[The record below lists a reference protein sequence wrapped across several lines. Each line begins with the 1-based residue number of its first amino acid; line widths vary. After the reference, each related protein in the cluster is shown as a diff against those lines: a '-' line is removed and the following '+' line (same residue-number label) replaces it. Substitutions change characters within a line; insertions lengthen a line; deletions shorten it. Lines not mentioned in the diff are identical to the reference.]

1 MGKELHIVHCI
12 DTEGP
17 MYESIEETFKRI
29 ESIFSIK
36 IKPCKENLKK
46 LQEKQIDLDG
56 NENKVC
62 NLVSKKR
69 ITLNSNWEEIGEM
82 LNNIQSKEFRNKLV
96 DSVGKGWRYNWF
108 CLDHVNMNG
117 ENPRNRDLGHHKVY
131 DFYSKKSLEKNNQED
146 FISWHYHPLPYTQ
159 NYHNSGV
166 AYLNSS
172 NIWEILSK
180 KIIERNWFP
189 STYRPG
195 FHTIR
200 PDSNWF
206 LEQWIP
212 FDYSNQSTQN
222 EGDQPDLILGRW
234 GDWRRANKSWTPY
247 HPDIDDYQKEGNCR
261 RWIFRCLNMEA
272 RLRELSQLDVDKAFE
287 QANNDET
294 TVLSFTNHDFR
305 KMSHEINKIRD
316 FIVKSQEKY
325 PDVKIYFSSAIEAAR
340 SALNL
345 KPKLIDL
352 NLEII
357 ENENDIL
364 RIRITSNSNIF
375 GPQPYL
381 AIKTI
386 NNDFIWENFD
396 RGLNDFEWYFT
407 FDYMHIPKNVVDK
420 IGIAANS
427 NDGTTEL
434 INLDLNTLIKKK
446 YIYNHE

>member
-56 NENKVC
+56 NEDKVC

-117 ENPRNRDLGHHKVY
+117 ENPRKRDLGHHKVY

-212 FDYSNQSTQN
+212 
-222 EGDQPDLILGRW
+222 LIIQINL
-234 GDWRRANKSWTPY
+234 
-247 HPDIDDYQKEGNCR
+247 
-261 RWIFRCLNMEA
+261 L
-272 RLRELSQLDVDKAFE
+272 
-287 QANNDET
+287 
-294 TVLSFTNHDFR
+294 
-305 KMSHEINKIRD
+305 KMKEINQI
-316 FIVKSQEKY
+316 
-325 PDVKIYFSSAIEAAR
+325 
-340 SALNL
+340 
-345 KPKLIDL
+345 
-352 NLEII
+352 
-357 ENENDIL
+357 
-364 RIRITSNSNIF
+364 
-375 GPQPYL
+375 
-381 AIKTI
+381 
-386 NNDFIWENFD
+386 
-396 RGLNDFEWYFT
+396 
-407 FDYMHIPKNVVDK
+407 
-420 IGIAANS
+420 
-427 NDGTTEL
+427 
-434 INLDLNTLIKKK
+434 
-446 YIYNHE
+446 